1 MIFFVSAVIW
11 MVFIAFVSL
20 MKQSSLPENTFLQS
34 IYADK
39 WIHVILYVVLSFL
52 VVQALNKN
60 FTESSKI
67 FFYAAFVSIIYGI
80 LMEVAQSKM
89 NLGRSFELL
98 DILANITG
106 SFSGVLIYKKKN
118 RI

>member
-1 MIFFVSAVIW
+1 MLFIPVVIW
-11 MVFIAFVSL
+11 MGFIAFLSL
-20 MKQSSLPENTFLQS
+20 MKQSNLPENIFLQR

-39 WIHVILYVVLSFL
+39 WIHVILYAVLSFL
-52 VVQALNKN
+52 VVQALSRN
-60 FTESSKI
+60 FIESSKI

-80 LMEVAQSKM
+80 LMEAAQSKM

-106 SFSGVLIYKKKN
+106 SFSGVLIYKRKN